1 MQHTD
6 PATDSVYFRAALG
19 RFATGVTVITAS
31 DSQGALLGLTV
42 NSFNAVSLDPPL
54 VLWSLA
60 KKSSALPGIVAATRY
75 TIHVLGAHQT
85 DLAMRFASGTHA
97 DRFDNLPM
105 TTTSG
110 GSPMLNIP
118 VAAWFEC
125 EPHGSLP
132 AGDHVILVA
141 RVRQCSHS
149 DTPPLVFHAG
159 GFDLTPG
166 SRPAIS

>member
-1 MQHTD
+1 MQQHID
-6 PATDSVYFRAALG
+6 PATDAAYFRSALG
-19 RFATGVTVITAS
+19 RFATGVTVITAF
-31 DSQGALLGLTV
+31 DAHGAPLGLTV

-60 KKSSALPGIVAATRY
+60 KKSSSLAGMVAADCY

-85 DLAMRFASGTHA
+85 DLALRFASGTHA
-97 DRFDNLPM
+97 ERFNGMRLV
-105 TTTSG
+105 TTTG
-110 GSPMLNIP
+110 GAPILDVP

-125 EPHGSLP
+125 EPYSSLS

-141 RVRQCSHS
+141 RVRRCQHG
-149 DTPPLVFHAG
+149 DTAPLVYHAS

-166 SRPAIS
+166 AGTAV